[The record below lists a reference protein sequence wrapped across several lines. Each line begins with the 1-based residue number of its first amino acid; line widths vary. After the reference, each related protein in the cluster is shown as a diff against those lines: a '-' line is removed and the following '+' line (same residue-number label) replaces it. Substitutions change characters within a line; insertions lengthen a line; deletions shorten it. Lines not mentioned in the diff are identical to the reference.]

1 MPVDFHS
8 KNKALEKYMHI
19 NFSDFEDLAVLSPS
33 LVKEIETDFIQE
45 LNKDIAGS
53 PSKVKPFN
61 ISERG
66 WEKYKTHFHHYDYK
80 GIEDIEGDLKVIF
93 NGKNV
98 RIVGRV
104 TVIFSTYMFSKKFG
118 NPPNPNSWSRYSFYF
133 YNRKIKITLSN
144 STKLNEIYLKYL
156 KGDFGTTRTAK
167 YDMPRKWDKE
177 YCESKSCDDMGFSEK
192 ASCRPYVDCYGDKK
206 ASIANRVA
214 TIYLTSKRDDPKMK
228 NTGHGGLDTWFSG
241 HGGGKPDERATWGDW
256 IAITPIK
263 HTVKKKDGEDKE
275 YEPGD
280 IVGPCGVSSQKEW
293 ASVTSNGKKPLKCMP
308 REKAYGIPKEERAEL
323 AKNKRKEEAKRRGQ
337 KPVNTPTFSEE
348 AKEIKKK
355 KKASLNEILI
365 PNPPSIEYRLSE
377 LPLISYQYDKRYN
390 PPYLQEDLD
399 SNAEGLFSLL
409 LRNNGVEV
417 DPVSIREVMEEIVP
431 VIHFH
436 KDYFGLERPNELAE
450 IYGFPF
456 EFDYLESAQT
466 PTYPSGH
473 TTQAFY
479 IAHILS
485 EKYPDLR
492 EDFFHLAN
500 MVAQSRI
507 DRGVHYP
514 SDNEAGVLLAQN
526 LFNRRKLTK
535 KAEFYREVSPPDS
548 LSSFTTGTPVGD
560 SENPKGENRSS
571 LPNGDTARNIGR
583 PSPDSPNLK
592 YRNLDKSEA
601 NGRKP
606 ANNLDLGYVH
616 DSGSG
621 SARVIPYDSG
631 FENNGSALRK
641 ATKRKF

>member
-1 MPVDFHS
+1 
-8 KNKALEKYMHI
+8 
-19 NFSDFEDLAVLSPS
+19 
-33 LVKEIETDFIQE
+33 
-45 LNKDIAGS
+45 
-53 PSKVKPFN
+53 
-61 ISERG
+61 
-66 WEKYKTHFHHYDYK
+66 
-80 GIEDIEGDLKVIF
+80 
-93 NGKNV
+93 
-98 RIVGRV
+98 
-104 TVIFSTYMFSKKFG
+104 
-118 NPPNPNSWSRYSFYF
+118 
-133 YNRKIKITLSN
+133 
-144 STKLNEIYLKYL
+144 
-156 KGDFGTTRTAK
+156 
-167 YDMPRKWDKE
+167 
-177 YCESKSCDDMGFSEK
+177 
-192 ASCRPYVDCYGDKK
+192 
-206 ASIANRVA
+206 
-214 TIYLTSKRDDPKMK
+214 MK

-355 KKASLNEILI
+355 KKANLNEILI
-365 PNPPSIEYRLSE
+365 PNPPSVEYRLSE
-377 LPLISYQYDKRYN
+377 LPLISHQYNKRYN

-417 DPVSIREVMEEIVP
+417 DPISIRETMEEIVP
-431 VIHFH
+431 IIHFH

-456 EFDYLESAQT
+456 EFDNLESAQT
-466 PTYPSGH
+466 PSYPSGH

-479 IAHILS
+479 VAHVLS
-485 EKYPDLR
+485 EKYQELR
-492 EDFFHLAN
+492 DEFFHLAN

-526 LFNRRKLTK
+526 LFNRRKLSK

-560 SENPKGENRSS
+560 SENPKGKNRSS

-641 ATKRKF
+641 ATERKF